1 MKPHHPLAIASLA
14 LSLAACSK
22 TEPAK
27 TDTAEVISN
36 VGPPRGNIVA
46 DTASPAQLSVTS
58 TAFGPNGSIPVKYT
72 CEGPASHRRS
82 SWVAFRPAQRASF

>member
-1 MKPHHPLAIASLA
+1 MKSHRLLAIASLA
-14 LSLAACSK
+14 LSFAACSK

-46 DTASPAQLSVTS
+46 DTASPAQLTVTS
-58 TAFGPNGSIPVKYT
+58 TACRPNGSMPGAYT
-72 CEGPASHRRS
+72 HLTLPTTRR
-82 SWVAFRPAQRASF
+82 V